1 MKKLTEYQKQFLLNT
16 FFKEN
21 TSAVGW
27 FRIATKLLDNGKC
40 IVAGTECIWRG
51 GVGNFIKIEKAQD
64 AIDCSLYTFDLDNF
78 IHSEWYKEIQ
88 LQHLVELQEEK
99 NKIQEKI
106 NQFITPNMY

>member
-16 FFKEN
+16 FFKGN
-21 TSAVGW
+21 TNAVGW
-27 FRIATKLLDNGKC
+27 ENIATKLLDNGKC
-40 IVAGTECIWRG
+40 IVAGSKCIWTG
-51 GVGNFIKIEKAQD
+51 GIGNFIKAEVDEDSIG
-64 AIDCSLYTFDLDNF
+64 CLLYTFDLDNF